1 MSPDSAASPFAVR
14 NVNLFIWFRLFFNA
28 RFYYPVFTVLF
39 LDFGLSL
46 EQFALLN
53 AAWAA
58 AIVVLEVPSGALA
71 DALGRRNLLVLAGA
85 LMVVEMGLLAFVPQ
99 GDPELLFAVFL
110 LNRILSGAAEASAS
124 GADEA
129 LAYDSLT
136 QAGMSSAWGRV
147 LERQIKVQSTGYI
160 VAMSLGAAVYD
171 PNLVGKVLAW
181 AGLPFSVNAATT
193 LRFPVYLTLGMA
205 VMTLVTAL
213 RMREVEMEEAEC
225 SGARGEGGGRAAAQ
239 AFALIS
245 RSGLWILKSPVVL
258 TIILT
263 GLVFDGCIR
272 MAVTLV
278 SQYYRLIHLPDAAFG
293 LLGSAMAA
301 IGLFVP
307 ALARRLVETRSP
319 GFNLGLLALITFTG
333 LLGMSFFVPF
343 LGILPVMMLSG
354 AMVLLRFSQSHYLNR
369 ETPSSQRAT
378 VLSFKGLTLNLAY
391 GLIGILYSLL
401 VSGLRATPAGMD
413 PGVAADQ
420 LEKSVFV
427 AAMGWF
433 PWYFAVLVVALT
445 LFARRK
451 LRGSAWP
458 GKPG

>member
-1 MSPDSAASPFAVR
+1 MSPDPFAAPFAVR
-14 NVNLFIWFRLFFNA
+14 NVRLFIRFRLFFNA

-58 AIVVLEVPSGALA
+58 TIVLLEVPSGALA

-85 LMVVEMGLLAFVPQ
+85 LMVVEMGLLAFVPR
-99 GDPELLFAVFL
+99 GDPELLFGVFL

-129 LAYDSLT
+129 LAYDSLAK
-136 QAGMSSAWGRV
+136 AGMSSAWGRV
-147 LERQIKVQSTGYI
+147 LERQIKVQSAGYI

-171 PNLVGKVLAW
+171 PNLVGRVLAW
-181 AGLPFSVNAATT
+181 AGLPFSVSAATT

-205 VMTLVTAL
+205 VMTLATAL
-213 RMREVEMEEAEC
+213 RMREVGPEGTEC
-225 SGARGEGGGRAAAQ
+225 PGERGKGCGRSAAR
-239 AFALIS
+239 AFALIAGAG
-245 RSGLWILKSPVVL
+245 RWILKSPVVL
-258 TIILT
+258 TIILA

-307 ALARRLVETRSP
+307 ALARRLVEGGSP
-319 GFNLGLLALITFTG
+319 RFNLGLLALLTFAG
-333 LLGMSFFVPF
+333 LLG
-343 LGILPVMMLSG
+343 
-354 AMVLLRFSQSHYLNR
+354 
-369 ETPSSQRAT
+369 
-378 VLSFKGLTLNLAY
+378 
-391 GLIGILYSLL
+391 
-401 VSGLRATPAGMD
+401 
-413 PGVAADQ
+413 
-420 LEKSVFV
+420 
-427 AAMGWF
+427 
-433 PWYFAVLVVALT
+433 
-445 LFARRK
+445 
-451 LRGSAWP
+451 
-458 GKPG
+458 

>member
-1 MSPDSAASPFAVR
+1 MTSDPTASPFEVR
-14 NVNLFIWFRLFFNA
+14 NVTLFIWFRLFFNA

-129 LAYDSLT
+129 LAYDSLAK
-136 QAGMSSAWGRV
+136 AGMSSAWGRV
-147 LERQIKVQSTGYI
+147 LERQLKVQSAGYI

-171 PNLVGKVLAW
+171 PHLVGKVLAW
-181 AGLPFSVNAATT
+181 AGLPLSVSAATT

-213 RMREVEMEEAEC
+213 RMREVKMEEAEF
-225 SGARGEGGGRAAAQ
+225 SGERGAGGGRAAAR
-239 AFALIS
+239 AFALIG
-245 RSGLWILKSPVVL
+245 RSGIWILKSPVVL
-258 TIILT
+258 TIILA

-319 GFNLGLLALITFTG
+319 GFNLGLLSLITFTG

-401 VSGLRATPAGMD
+401 VSGLRATATGMD
-413 PGVAADQ
+413 PRVAADQ
-420 LEKSVFV
+420 IENVVFV

-433 PWYFAVLVVALT
+433 PWYFAVLMVALT

-451 LRGSAWP
+451 LRKSRWP
-458 GKPG
+458 GAPG